1 MLITFG
7 SLLFL
12 RKKKICSTIFNIII
26 IINIIYLSL
35 LFEGIGQVAVGIG
48 KVGLK
53 FNGSTVR
60 VNGEVNEATL
70 HTLQLT
76 GSMAQVKRGGC
87 PGFYYENKSFL

>member
-1 MLITFG
+1 M
-7 SLLFL
+7 
-12 RKKKICSTIFNIII
+12 NII

-35 LFEGIGQVAVGIG
+35 LFEGIGEIAVGIG

-53 FNGSTVR
+53 FNGSAVR

-76 GSMAQVKRGGC
+76 GSMALTNINLDQVKRGGC
-87 PGFYYENKSFL
+87 PGFYYENKKVSYKIELYK

>member
-7 SLLFL
+7 SLLL
-12 RKKKICSTIFNIII
+12 KKKKSSTICNI

-35 LFEGIGQVAVGIG
+35 LFEGIGEIAVGIG

-53 FNGSTVR
+53 FNGSPVR
-60 VNGEVNEATL
+60 VNGEVNEAKL

-76 GSMAQVKRGGC
+76 GSMALT
-87 PGFYYENKSFL
+87 NIN